1 MMPMESPARKPNRTE
16 VKSKMRQQQLQQ
28 DFSLLAT
35 SLVGEAVRLVL
46 LLGAWKT
53 GVVCQLFDIVRL
65 WGCGATVAVGGL
77 VLGGGRH
84 RGLVLFGMRRLM
96 FWLLL
101 LLEVVVVVVLMVVL
115 VWLVVTLELVV
126 ADIVVLGW
134 W

>member
-1 MMPMESPARKPNRTE
+1 M
-16 VKSKMRQQQLQQ
+16 
-28 DFSLLAT
+28 
-35 SLVGEAVRLVL
+35 L
-46 LLGAWKT
+46 LLLSGAWKT

-77 VLGGGRH
+77 VGSGGRH

-101 LLEVVVVVVLMVVL
+101 LLVVVVVVVLMVVL